1 VGNLQGA
8 EREDEHFP
16 KRVADFLK
24 EVRLPDQRP
33 RINVCDRFDMVD
45 RPHAPPL
52 LEQQYAPPL
61 HKALMKIYID
71 MNNRPEECLST
82 NIYYDSKVV
91 GECCE
96 KHDPQLSL
104 LAYKRGMCD
113 DELVDVTNRH
123 GLYEQHACFLV
134 ERSTSGPKVLTEV
147 EGETRPPPPCH
158 RLGGADRAARDQK
171 PRRRLDHGQGIC
183 RPTGAT
189 SSSNCTRR
197 SYCRA
202 APS

>member
-1 VGNLQGA
+1 
-8 EREDEHFP
+8 
-16 KRVADFLK
+16 
-24 EVRLPDQRP
+24 
-33 RINVCDRFDMVD
+33 
-45 RPHAPPL
+45 
-52 LEQQYAPPL
+52 
-61 HKALMKIYID
+61 
-71 MNNRPEECLST
+71 MNNRPEEYLST
-82 NIYYDSKVV
+82 NIYYNSKVV

-96 KHDPQLSL
+96 KRDPQLCF
-104 LAYKRGMCD
+104 LAYKRGVCD

>member
-1 VGNLQGA
+1 
-8 EREDEHFP
+8 
-16 KRVADFLK
+16 
-24 EVRLPDQRP
+24 
-33 RINVCDRFDMVD
+33 
-45 RPHAPPL
+45 
-52 LEQQYAPPL
+52 
-61 HKALMKIYID
+61 MKIYID

-91 GECCE
+91 GE
-96 KHDPQLSL
+96 KRDPQLSF

-123 GLYEQHACFLV
+123 GLYKQHACYLV
-134 ERSTSGPKVLTEV
+134 ERSTSRPKVLTEV
-147 EGETRPPPPCH
+147 EGETRPPPPCY
-158 RLGGADRAARDQK
+158 RLGGTGRAARDQE
-171 PRRRLDHGQGIC
+171 PRRRLDHGQDIC
-183 RPTGAT
+183 RPTGAM

>member
-1 VGNLQGA
+1 M
-8 EREDEHFP
+8 
-16 KRVADFLK
+16 VAVH
-24 EVRLPDQRP
+24 E
-33 RINVCDRFDMVD
+33 
-45 RPHAPPL
+45 
-52 LEQQYAPPL
+52 
-61 HKALMKIYID
+61 ALMKIYID

-96 KHDPQLSL
+96 KRDPQLSF

-113 DELVDVTNRH
+113 DELVDVTNCH
-123 GLYEQHACFLV
+123 GLYKQHACYLV

-147 EGETRPPPPCH
+147 EGETRAPPPCH
-158 RLGGADRAARDQK
+158 RLGGADRAARNQE

-183 RPTGAT
+183 RPTGRT
-189 SSSNCTRR
+189 SSSNCSRT